1 MGPVPNRPNSILVL
15 AVTATIGGVLLVIG
29 SLSRADAL
37 GMLVWTL
44 FTAGMAALAW
54 SRR

>member
-1 MGPVPNRPNSILVL
+1 VV

-29 SLSRADAL
+29 SLSHGDTL
-37 GMLVWTL
+37 GMLIWTL
-44 FTAGMAALAW
+44 FATCMAALAW